1 MADIPPVQHPNQT
14 MEPAVEN
21 PVPAEPQAETTAAAM
36 QPDEIRFYGE
46 DVVLDMVQKLID
58 RKMLTDDQLG
68 ELQNRATLTG
78 QTIDQLLLDESIV
91 DEETLL
97 QVCSEVSGVPFKK
110 IGELKIDREI
120 VDQVGARTALRH
132 RIMPVSMHDGVMT
145 LAIARLPNLTTVDG
159 LRMLLDC
166 ALEWVLCTESDVN
179 MTLTHFYG
187 LGADTIDQLI
197 AEADDDQEDGQTQDI
212 AAVTAETG
220 MVRFINMIIAEAIR
234 MDATDIHI
242 EPFEDQLR
250 LRCRVDGILQEV
262 ALPKGVEKLK
272 RSVASAVKI
281 MANMDIAERRKTHDG
296 RIRVRYNNNDFD
308 LRVSIL
314 PTGWGETCCLRILN
328 RNSTKTDL
336 DALGLSP
343 NQLPKIEQLCD
354 LPHGV
359 ILLTGPTGSGKTTTL
374 YAILSRLNKTGTKII
389 TVEDPVEYQMKGI
402 NQVQVNSKIGLTFA
416 AVLRSILR
424 HDPDVI
430 LIGEIRDSE
439 TADIA
444 VRSALTGHLVLSTL
458 HTNDAPSSIA
468 RLIDM
473 GVEPYLIAS
482 CVEGIIAQRLV
493 RRVCPQCKA
502 PIPPDPDIRAEI
514 AATYPD
520 RMANAVFLHGNG
532 CPNCSFM
539 GYRGRSAINEVMLM
553 SDPLRAMVT
562 KQEPSNIIKA
572 QALAE
577 GMITLRKDG
586 WLRVIEG
593 RTSVDEVLRVAGKM
607 E

>member
-1 MADIPPVQHPNQT
+1 MPEPTDILSRQPAPAPPAAP
-14 MEPAVEN
+14 P
-21 PVPAEPQAETTAAAM
+21 PAEPAPPPAV
-36 QPDEIRFYGE
+36 PDELRFYSD
-46 DVVLDMVQKLID
+46 DVVLDVVQELIS
-58 RKMLTDDQLG
+58 RKMLTDNQLG

-78 QTIDQLLLDESIV
+78 QTIDRLLLDESIV
-91 DEETLL
+91 DEPTLL
-97 QVCSEVSGVPFKK
+97 QAFSKISGVPFRK
-110 IGELKIDREI
+110 IADLRIDRE
-120 VDQVGARTALRH
+120 VVERVGPRPALRH
-132 RIMPVSMHDGVMT
+132 RIMPIAMHDGVMT
-145 LAIARLPNLTTVDG
+145 LATARLPNLTMVDG

-166 ALEWVLCTESDVN
+166 ALDWVLCTEEEVDR
-179 MTLTHFYG
+179 TLTHFYG

-197 AEADDDQEDGQTQDI
+197 AEAAEDPDEGKTQDI
-212 AAVTAETG
+212 AAASAETG

-250 LRCRVDGILQEV
+250 LRCRVDGLLQEV

-272 RSVASAVKI
+272 RAIASAVKI
-281 MANMDIAERRKTHDG
+281 MANLDIAERRKAHDG

-328 RNSTKTDL
+328 RSSTKADL
-336 DALGLSP
+336 DSLGLSP
-343 NQLPKIEQLCD
+343 NQLPKIAHLCD

-374 YAILSRLNKTGTKII
+374 YAILARLNVIGTKII
-389 TVEDPVEYQMKGI
+389 TVEDPIEYQMKGI
-402 NQVQVNSKIGLTFA
+402 NQVQVNTKIGLTFA
-416 AVLRSILR
+416 TVLRSILR

-430 LIGEIRDSE
+430 LIGEIRDNE

-458 HTNDAPSSIA
+458 HTNDAPSSVA

-482 CVEGIIAQRLV
+482 CVEGIVAQRLV
-493 RRVCPQCKA
+493 RRVCLHCKR
-502 PIPPDPDIRAEI
+502 PVEPDPSIRAEI

-520 RMANAVFLHGNG
+520 LMDSAVFLEGNG

-553 SDPLRAMVT
+553 SDPIRAMVT
-562 KQEPSNIIKA
+562 RHEPSNVIKA
-572 QALAE
+572 QALSE
-577 GMITLRKDG
+577 GMVTLRKDG

-593 RTSVDEVLRVAGKM
+593 RTSIDEVLRVAGKM